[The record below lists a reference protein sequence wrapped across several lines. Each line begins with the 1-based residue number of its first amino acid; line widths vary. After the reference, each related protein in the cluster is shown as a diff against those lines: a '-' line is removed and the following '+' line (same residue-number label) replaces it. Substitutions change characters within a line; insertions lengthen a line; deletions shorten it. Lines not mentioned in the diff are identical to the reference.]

1 MFFFLRA
8 PKLFKLQAPQTWIS
22 FQTSQAKQGP
32 VSHILLALPPVH
44 SVPGH
49 STGRAQ
55 EASQDDIRA
64 VQPVFLSQILTQAS

>member
-1 MFFFLRA
+1 MFFSLRV
-8 PKLFKLQAPQTWIS
+8 PKLFKLQVRQTWIF

-32 VSHILLALPPVH
+32 ISHILLALPPVH

-55 EASQDDIRA
+55 QASQDDIRA
-64 VQPVFLSQILTQAS
+64 VQPVFLSQILMQAS